1 MKKIFKILMMIAS
14 IVICALL
21 YVALQIE
28 LYRVSYSI
36 QKKTQALVQVQDSFE
51 KARVSLFKLKAL
63 DILEKR
69 IQQSDMELGLPSE
82 VKTVEVELPE
92 TNIPILPVETGKS
105 PFSLLQ
111 FVREAQAKIV
121 SPDKN

>member
-1 MKKIFKILMMIAS
+1 MKKIFKFLFMIAA
-14 IVICALL
+14 ITLCALF

-36 QKKTQALVQVQDSFE
+36 HKKTQTLTHAQDEFEQV
-51 KARVSLFKLKAL
+51 RVNLFKLKAL

-69 IQQSDMELGLPSE
+69 IQAAEMDLAFPGE
-82 VKTVEVELPE
+82 VKTVEVVFPE
-92 TNIPILPVETGKS
+92 NNIPFVPIETGKS
-105 PFSLLQ
+105 AFSLLQ
-111 FVREAQAKIV
+111 FVREAQAKIA

>member
-36 QKKTQALVQVQDSFE
+36 QKKTQTLVQVQDSFE

-92 TNIPILPVETGKS
+92 ANIPILPVETGKS

>member
-1 MKKIFKILMMIAS
+1 MKKIFKLLFMIAA
-14 IVICALL
+14 VTVCALF

-28 LYRVSYSI
+28 LYRVSYAI
-36 QKKTQALVQVQDSFE
+36 HKKTQTLIHVQNDFE
-51 KARVSLFKLKAL
+51 QARVKLFKLKAL

-69 IQQSDMELGLPSE
+69 IQDADMDFGLPGE
-82 VKTVEVELPE
+82 IKTVQAVLPE
-92 TNIPILPVETGKS
+92 NKIPSVPIETGKS

-121 SPDKN
+121 SPEKN

>member
-1 MKKIFKILMMIAS
+1 MMITS
-14 IVICALL
+14 IVVCALL

-36 QKKTQALVQVQDSFE
+36 QKKTQSLVQVQDSFE

-69 IQQSDMELGLPSE
+69 IQEADMDLGLPSE
-82 VKTVEVELPE
+82 VKTVEMKLLE
-92 TNIPILPVETGKS
+92 TSIPSLPVEIGKS